1 MWGLLC
7 VLLYLLYS
15 RRLASLRLE
24 ELEYKG
30 VELDGLKGFS

>member
-7 VLLYLLYS
+7 ILLYLLYS
-15 RRLASLRLE
+15 KRLASLKPE

-30 VELDGLKGFS
+30 VELDGLKEFS